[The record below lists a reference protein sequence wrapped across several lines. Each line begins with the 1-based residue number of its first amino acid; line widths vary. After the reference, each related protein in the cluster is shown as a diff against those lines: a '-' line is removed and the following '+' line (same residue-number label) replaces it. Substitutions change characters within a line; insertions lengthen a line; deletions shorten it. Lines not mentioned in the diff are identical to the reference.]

1 MWCNAI
7 YFTSV
12 ILQMV
17 AIYSMCL
24 KERFS
29 MEKEYLLVC
38 LFWITLFCR
47 IMRSTNGAGTI
58 IKVIILFI

>member
-12 ILQMV
+12 ILQVV

-24 KERFS
+24 KDRFS
-29 MEKEYLLVC
+29 MEKEWLGV
-38 LFWITLFCR
+38 
-47 IMRSTNGAGTI
+47 S
-58 IKVIILFI
+58 ILDNIVL